1 VEIAVTPCLSLMLGY
16 FVKLMP
22 QSERQS
28 SRTDS
33 NPMVQITWNVIEIEK
48 KKKNGSDE
56 PCSEHLSRDR
66 SRSFGL
72 KSVKQKPTCLTQRRL
87 CYFVLDQSKNRL
99 AQRTNDKYGKTLK
112 LIEALFAR
120 NISRNTIFNK
130 RDTSILIIK
139 IYF

>member
-1 VEIAVTPCLSLMLGY
+1 
-16 FVKLMP
+16 MP
-22 QSERQS
+22 QNERQS

-87 CYFVLDQSKNRL
+87 CYFVLDRSKNRL
-99 AQRTNDKYGKTLK
+99 AQRTNHDKYGKTLK

-120 NISRNTIFNK
+120 NTIFNK
-130 RDTSILIIK
+130 REIHSYSL
-139 IYF
+139 